1 MWRDDAWLLD
11 MLHASQRALHHS
23 EGLSEHRFHVSG
35 LHQDAIIRQ
44 LTILGEAAKQV
55 SPDFRNAHPEI
66 PWKKIAGFRDVVVHA
81 YFRVDLDQVWRI
93 VQEDLPR
100 VAALLEPLVPPEEA
114 SR

>member
-1 MWRDDAWLLD
+1 MWRNEAWLLD
-11 MLHASQRALHHS
+11 VLQACRKALRHA
-23 EGLSEHRFHVSG
+23 EGLEEHRFHTSP

-55 SPDFRNAHPEI
+55 SPEFRDAHPEI

-93 VQEDLPR
+93 VRHDLPGL
-100 VAALLEPLVPPEEA
+100 VAILGQLVPPEGA
-114 SR
+114 GQ

>member
-1 MWRDDAWLLD
+1 MWRDEAWLLD
-11 MLHASQRALHHS
+11 MLQACRKALQHV
-23 EGLSEHRFHVSG
+23 EGLGEHRFHVSP

-55 SPDFRNAHPEI
+55 SPELRDAHPGI

-93 VQEDLPR
+93 VQQDLPR
-100 VAALLEPLVPPEEA
+100 LAATLGQLVPPEDA